1 MIVGTPVTVIA
12 SDIPY
17 WNGERGRIVQLYTGA
32 SGRALA
38 VIRMNGIAL
47 EVVFPLAELK
57 ET

>member
-1 MIVGTPVTVIA
+1 MIVGTPVIVIA
-12 SDIPY
+12 SESPY
-17 WNGERGRIVQLYTGA
+17 WNGVEGRIVQLYTGA

-38 VIRMNGIAL
+38 VIRLSRIAL